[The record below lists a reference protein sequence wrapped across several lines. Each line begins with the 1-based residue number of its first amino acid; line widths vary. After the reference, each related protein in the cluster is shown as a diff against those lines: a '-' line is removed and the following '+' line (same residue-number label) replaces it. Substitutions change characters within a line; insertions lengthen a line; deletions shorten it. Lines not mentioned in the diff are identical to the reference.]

1 MTAPARRA
9 TQIFD
14 RGRQS
19 AYAAPGALELRR
31 ELDPNEGARWAIV
44 VAAMLLF
51 AYSVVSGP
59 VNFAVARNRGRPL
72 SALVALPL
80 LSLGAFLLIVLL
92 ESSST
97 SMTVPV
103 SLARTTSVFALGV
116 KKPR

>member
-72 SALVALPL
+72 SALVAHERDAAAERRRP
-80 LSLGAFLLIVLL
+80 
-92 ESSST
+92 
-97 SMTVPV
+97 
-103 SLARTTSVFALGV
+103 VFARDDRL
-116 KKPR
+116 PRQRRDAREV